1 MDLKV
6 NIGNL
11 TLKNPVIFGSCGYT
25 RSMSGIKQ
33 QILKGY
39 GAIVV
44 KTVTIKPL
52 EGAPKPTV
60 FWYDPDQKT
69 LLSGAEALKNPG
81 IDKMIE
87 AIEGVKDIAK
97 QEDCKIIGSCSGN
110 TVEEI
115 VYMCK
120 KYQQVGVS
128 AVELN
133 MGCRSTGPHLGKEYE
148 RLGKWWSNE
157 INRAV
162 QLIKAVKLAID
173 IPVWAKISF
182 NQLIKKDFLRN
193 LDEQSKPDAYS
204 FIGGV
209 MPNLTINIESG
220 KPILSGNLHL
230 QIREKIPIC
239 PTSHGPIKSSTI
251 LHTAY
256 ISKLTKTPLIC
267 AGGLTKGSDIVE
279 ALMAGAHS
287 AQICS
292 VVYKEPNS
300 ALKIIKEIRE
310 IMIKYKY
317 KNLKEI
323 QGISLRYL
331 PDPPLLEI
339 PRIK

>member
-11 TLKNPVIFGSCGYT
+11 TLKNPVILGSCGYT

-44 KTVTIKPL
+44 KTATIKPL

-87 AIEGVKDIAK
+87 AIEEVKNIAN

-110 TVEEI
+110 TVEEM
-115 VYMCK
+115 VYICE

-133 MGCRSTGPHLGKEYE
+133 MLCRSTGPHLGKEYE

-193 LDEQSKPDAYS
+193 LDEQSNPDAYS

-209 MPNLTINIESG
+209 MPNLKINIESG
-220 KPILSGNLHL
+220 KPMLPGNLNL
-230 QIREKIPIC
+230 KMKKKLPIC
-239 PTSHGPIKSSTI
+239 PTSHGPIKPSTI
-251 LHTAY
+251 LHIAY
-256 ISKLTKTPLIC
+256 FCKLTKTPLIC
-267 AGGLTKGSDIVE
+267 AGGLTKGSDILE
-279 ALMAGAHS
+279 ALMAGAY
-287 AQICS
+287 ATQICT

-300 ALKIIKEIRE
+300 ARRIINEIRKLMIRYNYKNPKEIR
-310 IMIKYKY
+310 
-317 KNLKEI
+317 
-323 QGISLRYL
+323 GISLKYL
-331 PDPPLLEI
+331 PNPPLLKV
-339 PRIK
+339 PGTR